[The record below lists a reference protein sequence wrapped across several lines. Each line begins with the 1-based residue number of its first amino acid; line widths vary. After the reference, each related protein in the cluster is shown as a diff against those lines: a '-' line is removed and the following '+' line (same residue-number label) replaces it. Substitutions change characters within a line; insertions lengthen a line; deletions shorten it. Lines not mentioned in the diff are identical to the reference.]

1 MDSLLDNAMTEQAV
15 VRSVHGGAARVE
27 AVESDACLS
36 CGARGAC
43 HSLSSDRKR
52 EITALNQAGAREG
65 DRVLLAIPRKAA
77 LGAGFLVYI
86 VPIMALIAGAVVGK
100 RLAPELG
107 WQVQNGAVALGLASL
122 AACWLA
128 LRWVSKRLGK
138 RRDFSVTIVRVLQKG
153 EEDALDQYPAGL

>member
-1 MDSLLDNAMTEQAV
+1 MTEQAV
-15 VRSVHGGAARVE
+15 VRSVHGGVARVE

-43 HSLSSDRKR
+43 HTLSGDRKR
-52 EITALNQAGAREG
+52 EITALNQAGAQEG

-100 RLAPELG
+100 RLAPDWG
-107 WQVQNGAVALGLASL
+107 WQVQNAAVVLGLGSL
-122 AACWLA
+122 VACWMA

-153 EEDALDQYPAGL
+153 EVDALDQYTAGL